1 MDTTEIEAAFRDW
14 WEESYKRPPNAQ
26 AVMTHVAFAAYM
38 FRDGLLEVTM
48 TDLPRRAGSMMLLW
62 TFRPA
67 FEP

>member
-38 FRDGLLEVTM
+38 FSLMDCLRCLCRVHVLADGS
-48 TDLPRRAGSMMLLW
+48 A
-62 TFRPA
+62 
-67 FEP
+67 